1 MRFGRIAVL
10 ALAAVPAVVQ
20 AQRGMGGG
28 GMGGMGGSRRGG
40 RGGMGGEGS
49 RAAPK
54 FPVAKDLEKLNP
66 AALLVDKHRKLSLND
81 SLVATLKSLELKIYE
96 RNGTLLARY
105 DSVRKDYKPPSGT
118 PSTAADD
125 KAQADAMVQMRMMRG
140 ILDSL
145 IERRRVDVQESLGLV
160 PEDHKRQAAEFLDK
174 QDKEFLEQIPSSG
187 AMGGGGGGRRGGRPG
202 NG

>member
-1 MRFGRIAVL
+1 MHFGRIAVL
-10 ALAAVPAVVQ
+10 ALAAVPAIVQ

-28 GMGGMGGSRRGG
+28 MGGMGGNRRGAG

-66 AALLVDKHRKLSLND
+66 AALLVDKHKKLSLSD
-81 SLVATLKSLELKIYE
+81 SQVAPLKSLELTIYE
-96 RNGTLLARY
+96 RNGTLMARY
-105 DSVRKDYKPPSGT
+105 DSLRKEYKPPSGQ

-145 IERRRVDVQESLGLV
+145 IERRRVDVQESLGLI
-160 PEDHKRQAAEFLDK
+160 PDDHKRQAAELLDK
-174 QDKEFLEQIPSSG
+174 QDKEFLEQIPSSS
-187 AMGGGGGGRRGGRPG
+187 AMGGGGGGRRGRPG